1 MISEKTEDVNF
12 LEESNRECFPLPTS
26 SKYEYLRRNTAR
38 SREQSTERKLTFS
51 LKQDTLSAT
60 ETDILGICFHKV
72 DCGESGL
79 HTLWCLWD
87 VVP

>member
-12 LEESNRECFPLPTS
+12 SEESNRECFPLPTS

-51 LKQDTLSAT
+51 QKQDTLSAT
-60 ETDILGICFHKV
+60 ETDILGIRFHQV

-79 HTLWCLWD
+79 HTL
-87 VVP
+87 

>member
-12 LEESNRECFPLPTS
+12 SEESNRECFPLPTS

-79 HTLWCLWD
+79 HTLCLWD

>member
-12 LEESNRECFPLPTS
+12 SEESNRECFPLPTS

-79 HTLWCLWD
+79 HTL
-87 VVP
+87 

>member
-12 LEESNRECFPLPTS
+12 LEESNRECFPLPTL
-26 SKYEYLRRNTAR
+26 SKYENLRRNTAR
-38 SREQSTERKLTFS
+38 SREQSTEWKLTFS

-79 HTLWCLWD
+79 HTL
-87 VVP
+87 

>member
-26 SKYEYLRRNTAR
+26 SKYEDLRRNTAR
-38 SREQSTERKLTFS
+38 SREQSTERKLIFS

-60 ETDILGICFHKV
+60 ETDILGIRFHKV
-72 DCGESGL
+72 DCGEGGL
-79 HTLWCLWD
+79 HTL
-87 VVP
+87 

>member
-26 SKYEYLRRNTAR
+26 SKYQYLRRNTAR

-60 ETDILGICFHKV
+60 ETDILGIRFHKV

-79 HTLWCLWD
+79 HTL
-87 VVP
+87 